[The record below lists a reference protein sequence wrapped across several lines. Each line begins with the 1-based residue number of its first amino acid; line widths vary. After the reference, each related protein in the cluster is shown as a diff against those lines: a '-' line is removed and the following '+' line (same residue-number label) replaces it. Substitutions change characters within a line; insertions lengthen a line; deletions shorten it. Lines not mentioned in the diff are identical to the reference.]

1 MTSQTVECTGD
12 LGKNGLIKKTE
23 IPDSYPPRAR
33 LNLTPKHINSDWVR
47 VCWNTSVRLLPIFSP
62 NLALFGQIWLFYVP
76 RGWGGGELLGLIF
89 AGYVPLA
96 SQNPYLII
104 VYSVTILVTLG
115 NK

>member
-62 NLALFGQIWLFYVP
+62 NLALYGQIFGYFMSPGV
-76 RGWGGGELLGLIF
+76 GGGELLGLIF
-89 AGYVPLA
+89 ARYVPLA

>member
-23 IPDSYPPRAR
+23 IPDSYPPRPR

-47 VCWNTSVRLLPIFSP
+47 VCWNTSVCLLPIFSP
-62 NLALFGQIWLFYVP
+62 NLAQYGQILLFYVP
-76 RGWGGGELLGLIF
+76 RGGRGELLGLIF
-89 AGYVPLA
+89 AGYVLLA